1 MRALNLSILLIEVF
15 CFVFFLI
22 QEIIHLPLYLG
33 GGDFKFQL

>member
-15 CFVFFLI
+15 FGFFLI